1 MPTLDSPASS
11 GRRLVQWVIAAFLI
25 LPLAGVAS
33 SFLLGHQIS
42 RDRKEGAGSPDAS
55 QLPVYGTAADFT
67 LTESS
72 GRIMTRGDL
81 LNTVWLADFIFTS
94 CGGQCPRMSSEMA
107 RLQKKLPPGVRFVSF
122 SVDPDTDTPEVLSQY
137 AVSYGAE
144 KDRWFFLTGP
154 FEDIKRVASSFYMKQ
169 GDDPNMHSTR
179 FVLIDQGAQIRGY
192 YDQTDPEF
200 AVKLS
205 RDVAGLLS

>member
-1 MPTLDSPASS
+1 MPTLDSRAS
-11 GRRLVQWVIAAFLI
+11 GRRFVQWVIAAFLI

-33 SFLLGHQIS
+33 SFLLGRQIS
-42 RDRKEGAGSPDAS
+42 QDRVDGQDAS

-72 GRIMTRGDL
+72 GRIMTRGDF

-107 RLQKKLPPGVRFVSF
+107 RLQKTLPPGVRFVSF
-122 SVDPDTDTPEVLSQY
+122 SVDPDRDTPEVLSQY

-144 KDRWFFLTGP
+144 KGRWFFLTGP

-200 AVKLS
+200 AAKLS
-205 RDVAGLLS
+205 KDLSLILS

>member
-1 MPTLDSPASS
+1 MPTLDSRASS
-11 GRRLVQWVIAAFLI
+11 GRRLVQWVLAAFLI

-42 RDRKEGAGSPDAS
+42 QDRAGAAMRDAS

-72 GRIMTRGDL
+72 GKIMTRGDL

-94 CGGQCPRMSSEMA
+94 CGGQCPRMSLEMA
-107 RLQKKLPPGVRFVSF
+107 RLQKTLPPGVRFVSF
-122 SVDPDTDTPEVLSQY
+122 SVDPDRDTPEVLSQY
-137 AVSYGAE
+137 AVRYGAE
-144 KDRWFFLTGP
+144 KGRWFFLTGP

-200 AVKLS
+200 AAKLS
-205 RDVAGLLS
+205 RDVAGIL